1 MNKTKKITTI
11 SLFIVLFFITG
22 CSTKEQPR
30 ANIEQGNEIKKSSS
44 NIEPATYE
52 IVKTEDQSHKA
63 TGEEA
68 LSEYTVS
75 ELAEL
80 PIDKKMLYR
89 VVMSPEI
96 KENQVEP
103 TINKIISDITEGD
116 NDIDEI
122 SLLLYSNKDLVGGV
136 YDVGTATWAPSGELG
151 NITPEIAKNNN
162 RDNYK
167 ISFKIKENLEEYLLQ
182 KDKSEDKLGL
192 TEEKRRLIYK
202 ELANAEE
209 KAINEAGKMF
219 PTNITNPNY
228 KQENI
233 MKNFDKQEELLE
245 KYNLE
250 IMKKYSINED
260 QKNEIVVE
268 AMAENW

>member
-1 MNKTKKITTI
+1 
-11 SLFIVLFFITG
+11 
-22 CSTKEQPR
+22 
-30 ANIEQGNEIKKSSS
+30 
-44 NIEPATYE
+44 
-52 IVKTEDQSHKA
+52 
-63 TGEEA
+63 
-68 LSEYTVS
+68 
-75 ELAEL
+75 
-80 PIDKKMLYR
+80 
-89 VVMSPEI
+89 MSPEI